1 MAAKA
6 RGGPERGGCLGSGL
20 REEAMNSFICL
31 LAQVATSFCKHF
43 RLHATFFF
51 FFVVHPK
58 TAKLKKGEAKEK
70 GLGKGEGVVRGRVLC
85 GGHCGCVRQPTS
97 YISLYTQTTA
107 EGPKLATATLF
118 LFL

>member
-51 FFVVHPK
+51 FRRAPK
-58 TAKLKKGEAKEK
+58 NSQTQKVG
-70 GLGKGEGVVRGRVLC
+70 GKGKGARKGGRVLC
-85 GGHCGCVRQPTS
+85 GAGYCV
-97 YISLYTQTTA
+97 
-107 EGPKLATATLF
+107 GATAAV
-118 LFL
+118 